1 MWCAHRL
8 WDQHKQERICRLHS
22 ITQRCLARFTRRPE
36 LVELIPELE
45 EVRRDIEALQT
56 LEAQRS
62 VLEAQR
68 SVWPLVETEAVEK
81 DARMKVETHNFV
93 AG

>member
-8 WDQHKQERICRLHS
+8 WDQHKQERIGRLHS
-22 ITQRCLARFTRRPE
+22 ITQRCLARCTSRPE
-36 LVELIPELE
+36 LVELISELE
-45 EVRRDIEALQT
+45 EVRRVTEALQT
-56 LEAQRS
+56 
-62 VLEAQR
+62 LEAQR